1 MLRTILAIDLV
12 APLLFVT
19 PALAVTAKEKQ
30 ATCKIG
36 ADHEKLTGK
45 ARNTFMAKCMANAP
59 AQGAKK
65 KP

>member
-1 MLRTILAIDLV
+1 MLRLILAIV
-12 APLLFVT
+12 APLVLVT

-30 ATCKIG
+30 ATCKFG

-45 ARNTFMAKCMANAP
+45 ARNAFMAKCMANAP

>member
-1 MLRTILAIDLV
+1 MLRIFPVVGLV
-12 APLLFVT
+12 APLVCAA
-19 PALAVTAKEKQ
+19 PAMAVTAKEKQ

-45 ARNTFMAKCMANAP
+45 ARNTFMTKCMANAP